1 MNFVKELYHLFIKIY
16 LIPNKFIFKLFGV
29 KYGKGL
35 KISGTVCVVNKGKIT
50 LGNNVRINSN
60 VSSCPVGGP
69 YKTSFLT
76 ESEGEIIIGDNVGM
90 SGAAIVSREKVTI
103 GNNVMLGS
111 GTCIYDTD
119 FHSTLLSDRISV
131 PEKGIKSAP
140 VIIEDGVFIGARSI
154 VLKGVTIGEN
164 AVIGAGSVVTK
175 SVPAGEIWGG
185 HPAHF
190 LKKVEGSEVLC

>member
-1 MNFVKELYHLFIKIY
+1 MNFVKELYRLLTKIY
-16 LIPNKFIFKLFGV
+16 LIPNKIIFKLFGV

-50 LGNNVRINSN
+50 MGDNVRINSN

-76 ESEGEIIIGDNVGM
+76 ENDGEIIIGNNVGM
-90 SGAAIVSREKVTI
+90 SGTAIVSREKVTI

-111 GTCIYDTD
+111 GTCVYDTD
-119 FHSTLLSDRISV
+119 FHSTVLSDRISV
-131 PEKGIKSAP
+131 PEKGVKSAP
-140 VIIEDGVFIGARSI
+140 VVIEDGVFIGARSFI
-154 VLKGVTIGEN
+154 LKGITIGEN

-185 HPAHF
+185 
-190 LKKVEGSEVLC
+190 